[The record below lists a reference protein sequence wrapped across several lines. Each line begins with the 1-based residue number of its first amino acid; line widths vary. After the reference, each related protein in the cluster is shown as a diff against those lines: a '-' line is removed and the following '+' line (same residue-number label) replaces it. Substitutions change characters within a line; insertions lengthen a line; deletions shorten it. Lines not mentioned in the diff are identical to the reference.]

1 MFKNSSVS
9 TRLLILVT
17 FICLLSVVVALLGLR
32 GMTQAIA
39 SFNFV
44 NKDHLVHL
52 HDLKIISD
60 QYTLNILDAA
70 NKVNSGQMAWS
81 DAQKKLASAR
91 QTVKERWAAHPTDD
105 FVGEEKKLVAS
116 IEATFLKLE
125 GQFTTMQG
133 LLEKED
139 LAGLREFTEK
149 ELHADIDAVIE
160 QLALF
165 IEAQLTEAN
174 NEFIAAEATYEINKN
189 LTIGIVAFGLFGG
202 LWLAFSIIKSIT
214 GPLARVQNVV
224 RNIETT
230 GNFSLRL
237 DVDRTDEVGQTA
249 KAINRLLESQQS
261 AVIEVNQ
268 VVRALA
274 AGNFSPRVEAD
285 LKGDLAEM
293 KEAVNNSADAIQSTM
308 RNFIRLMSALEN
320 GHFSTTADGQLQAQ
334 GEYQAAM
341 SQATN
346 AMHTMEKMMGD
357 VTSVLQQVSKGNL
370 TQRVQAQG
378 KGGLGELKANIN
390 LSLDS
395 LSQAMQTIN
404 TNTQQVA
411 AAANETSQAIGQISD
426 GAQNQTHAIAQLAS
440 AVRQTTDAVGDVSR
454 NTTVASQ
461 KSQESMSIM
470 RDGMKQMEQMVE
482 VVGSIAANSEKINKI
497 TEVIE
502 KIANKTNLLSL
513 NAAIEAARA
522 GEHGKGF
529 SVVAEEV
536 GKLAANSA
544 ESSQEIARLVQQA
557 VAETQRAVETV
568 KHVNNGMYQIEQ
580 GSRETDN
587 MLQRI
592 SSALEEQSAAVEQ
605 INSNITSLDAIAR
618 SNAAASEEITAT
630 VMELS
635 KIADSTRQEV
645 SKFEIN

>member
-81 DAQKKLASAR
+81 DAQKKLANAR

-160 QLALF
+160 QLAMF

-189 LTIGIVAFGLFGG
+189 LTIGIVAVGLFGG

-214 GPLARVQNVV
+214 GPLAQVQNVV

-320 GHFSTTADGQLQAQ
+320 GHFSTTADGQVQAQ

>member
-81 DAQKKLASAR
+81 DAQKKLANAR

>member
-81 DAQKKLASAR
+81 DAQKKLANAR

-125 GQFTTMQG
+125 GQFATMQG

-160 QLALF
+160 QLAMF

-189 LTIGIVAFGLFGG
+189 LTIGIVAVGLFGG

-214 GPLARVQNVV
+214 GPLAQVQNVV

-320 GHFSTTADGQLQAQ
+320 GHFSTTADGQVQAQ

-645 SKFEIN
+645 SKFDIN

>member
-81 DAQKKLASAR
+81 DAQKKLANAR

-160 QLALF
+160 QLAMF

-189 LTIGIVAFGLFGG
+189 LTIGIVAVGLFGG

-214 GPLARVQNVV
+214 GPLAQVQNVV

-320 GHFSTTADGQLQAQ
+320 GHFSTTADGQVQAQ

-346 AMHTMEKMMGD
+346 AMHSMEKMMGD

>member
-81 DAQKKLASAR
+81 DAQKKLANAR

-160 QLALF
+160 QLAMF

-189 LTIGIVAFGLFGG
+189 LTIGIVAVGLFGG

-214 GPLARVQNVV
+214 GPLAQVQNVV

-320 GHFSTTADGQLQAQ
+320 GHFSTTADGQVQAQ

-346 AMHTMEKMMGD
+346 AMHSMEKMMGD

-426 GAQNQTHAIAQLAS
+426 GRKTKP
-440 AVRQTTDAVGDVSR
+440 TPSR
-454 NTTVASQ
+454 NWLRLFGKPQMQWVTCLETRRSQ
-461 KSQESMSIM
+461 AKNHKSP
-470 RDGMKQMEQMVE
+470 
-482 VVGSIAANSEKINKI
+482 
-497 TEVIE
+497 
-502 KIANKTNLLSL
+502 
-513 NAAIEAARA
+513 
-522 GEHGKGF
+522 
-529 SVVAEEV
+529 
-536 GKLAANSA
+536 
-544 ESSQEIARLVQQA
+544 
-557 VAETQRAVETV
+557 
-568 KHVNNGMYQIEQ
+568 
-580 GSRETDN
+580 
-587 MLQRI
+587 
-592 SSALEEQSAAVEQ
+592 
-605 INSNITSLDAIAR
+605 
-618 SNAAASEEITAT
+618 
-630 VMELS
+630 
-635 KIADSTRQEV
+635 
-645 SKFEIN
+645 